1 MRKSHLLKN
10 HEGRESGRA
19 RLTSISSENLA
30 PAFPTSQWVPS
41 TSIIPLALP
50 LSFAE
55 PASESMS

>member
-41 TSIIPLALP
+41 TSIIPLALA
-50 LSFAE
+50 L
-55 PASESMS
+55 